1 MFSDRWWILK
11 AGAALGLLAW
21 LCTDTR
27 RVVSALHPNIERVA
41 LYNDSLRGLTMHVW
55 AEKVESVDES
65 GFRIQTRVG
74 PVHVRTATPLKA
86 GDVVSAVV
94 RPLGPRRVEA
104 VDLKVHEGYG
114 WKRPLN
120 YGISIATVIGFLWLV
135 RRRFKWTPDAG
146 VFRSRY

>member
-27 RVVSALHPNIERVA
+27 RVISALHPDIERVA
-41 LYNDSLRGLTMHVW
+41 LYQDSLRGVTMHLW
-55 AEKVESVDES
+55 ARDVDSVDET

-74 PVHVRTATPLKA
+74 PVHVRTANVVKT

-104 VDLKVHEGYG
+104 VDLRIHEGYA
-114 WKRPLN
+114 WKRRLN
-120 YGISIATVIGFLWLV
+120 YGISIATVLVFLWLV
-135 RRRFKWTPDAG
+135 RRRFRWAPDAG
-146 VFRSRY
+146 VFRSRF